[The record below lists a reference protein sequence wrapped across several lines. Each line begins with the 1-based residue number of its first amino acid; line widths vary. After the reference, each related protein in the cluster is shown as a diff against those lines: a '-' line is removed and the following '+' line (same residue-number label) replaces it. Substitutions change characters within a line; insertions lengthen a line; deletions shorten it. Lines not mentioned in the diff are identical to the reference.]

1 MLDSHER
8 HRAKAGNDGVVGD
21 KDISAVGRLECDAE
35 ASLCHEGVKVGSK
48 WTPCLA
54 DARIRGSFA
63 PKEDLPNSV
72 VQSQPATRLSEVN

>member
-8 HRAKAGNDGVVGD
+8 HWAKADNDGVVRD
-21 KDISAVGRLECDAE
+21 EDISAVGRLECDAE
-35 ASLCHEGVKVGSK
+35 ASLCHKGVKVGSN

-54 DARIRGSFA
+54 DAQGRGSFA

-72 VQSQPATRLSEVN
+72 LQSQPATIERSEL